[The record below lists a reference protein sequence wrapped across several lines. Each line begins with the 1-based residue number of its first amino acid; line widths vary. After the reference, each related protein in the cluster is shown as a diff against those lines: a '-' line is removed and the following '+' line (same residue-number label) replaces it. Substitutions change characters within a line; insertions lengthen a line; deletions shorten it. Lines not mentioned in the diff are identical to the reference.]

1 MSINTRVSSSST
13 SSRNRRHRQYRT
25 VSDHSQVDE
34 TLFGQPNHVQLK
46 QQNRSAGPLE
56 EIQDNAIEQD
66 EKRAGQKPTKE
77 KESVQ
82 IIMMDLIRNLVVPD
96 KDPSG
101 RSLVLDPREYS
112 RIKDNARILTDEEL
126 RTIEEFHRTQKE
138 KTQKERFEREQF
150 MKKKDLQREKAESL
164 LVLEGDAKANAQDLL
179 SKANESKQ
187 EQEQEIK
194 YLNELIREAK
204 CHAIRDAQ
212 LEEKKVIKDE
222 MAAEESRLDMMMEV
236 DRQNAIKIQEEID
249 KNRKMERY
257 MGAEQIKEQILEM
270 KQRKLIDLEAK
281 DAENEMMRKKL
292 AQMLD
297 EDEEQIK
304 KRKQKQIM
312 LRDELKKAN
321 EELRSIKMRQQKQEK
336 LEELNV
342 LEFQKQKAEREAQFE
357 AEQEKLRLE
366 KEREIAK
373 LRSMQERARDE
384 QAERDALRAK
394 RAMEEAEREWRKK
407 ETSEAKK
414 KSEMEAMLIEAR
426 KQQMQEKE
434 HFLAVQAKKERVE
447 FENILRAQKEV
458 MEKEKRD
465 DDVLKSRAMKHS
477 KEIRAQIAA
486 KEKEKINERQAF
498 FAEGRKYMEENKL
511 HRQKIESIK
520 EKKLKELKEAGIP
533 DKYLIHVQR
542 EARKMQKI

>member
-1 MSINTRVSSSST
+1 MSSSST

-56 EIQDNAIEQD
+56 EIQDNAIEQY

-82 IIMMDLIRNLVVPD
+82 IIMMDLIRSLVVPD

-101 RSLVLDPREYS
+101 RSLVLDPKEYS

-187 EQEQEIK
+187 EQEEEIK

-212 LEEKKVIKDE
+212 LEEKKIIKGE

-249 KNRKMERY
+249 KNRKMVRY
-257 MGAEQIKEQILEM
+257 IGADQIKEQILQM

-304 KRKQKQIM
+304 KRKQKQII

-357 AEQEKLRLE
+357 AEQEKQRLE

-465 DDVLKSRAMKHS
+465 DDAVKSRAMKHS

-520 EKKLKELKEAGIP
+520 DKKLKELKEAGIP